1 MKALHRL
8 VSFLRARGEVG
19 NNAWVAR
26 ITGLD
31 EEFGLKREFVKP
43 KDSRTPSRKRGHLTF
58 EITEPGYYEFGGFGT
73 YGTGATKQVES
84 GGLSGFVHV
93 DERGCRDVSQGE
105 VFGHFRRVEAVLAPS
120 TQAGQE
126 P

>member
-1 MKALHRL
+1 MRVLHKL

-31 EEFGLKREFVKP
+31 EQFGLKRDFLKP

-58 EITEPGYYEFGGFGT
+58 EITEPGYYQFSGFGT
-73 YGTGATKQVES
+73 FGSGAAKQVAT
-84 GGLSGFVHV
+84 GGASGFVHV
-93 DERGCRDVSQGE
+93 DRNGTRDVTQGE
-105 VFGHFRRVEAVLAPS
+105 VLAHFRELENGKGDAGAP
-120 TQAGQE
+120 
-126 P
+126 